1 MHVAIAIVSFRSA
14 EDLVGCLAALGAST
28 FTDFEVIVCE
38 NGGAQ
43 AFADLTASLPARLPG
58 GQTVR
63 AILAGGNVGYAAG
76 CNLCIRAAP
85 NAEAWWILNP
95 DTQPSSGALA
105 ALVDRMAVGDCDAVG
120 GTLQLPNGTVQSHG
134 GRWRT
139 GFARAVSLGYGRPIS
154 EAVDASLVERR
165 QNYLSGASMLVG
177 RRFWETAGP
186 MREDYF
192 LYCEEVEWCLRAI
205 ELGLRLGF
213 APEAVVLHQGG
224 ASTGNSTDVRR
235 QARTPV
241 FLNERNRLLL
251 TRDRFPGA
259 LPMAVVAAFLL
270 IFLRFARRGAWNQM
284 GYAMAGW
291 RAGLADERG
300 PPDWIVA

>member
-1 MHVAIAIVSFRSA
+1 
-14 EDLVGCLAALGAST
+14 
-28 FTDFEVIVCE
+28 
-38 NGGAQ
+38 
-43 AFADLTASLPARLPG
+43 
-58 GQTVR
+58 
-63 AILAGGNVGYAAG
+63 
-76 CNLCIRAAP
+76 
-85 NAEAWWILNP
+85 
-95 DTQPSSGALA
+95 
-105 ALVDRMAVGDCDAVG
+105 
-120 GTLQLPNGTVQSHG
+120 
-134 GRWRT
+134 
-139 GFARAVSLGYGRPIS
+139 
-154 EAVDASLVERR
+154 
-165 QNYLSGASMLVG
+165 MLVG

-213 APEAVVLHQGG
+213 APKAVVLHQQG
-224 ASTGNSTDVRR
+224 ASTGASTDVRR

-241 FLNERNRLLL
+241 FLGERNRLIL

-270 IFLRFARRGAWNQM
+270 IFLRFARRGAWRQM